1 VTGGS
6 GLGAGD
12 LIAAIVN
19 PAAGSG
25 AAGRRWPAVERMLAA
40 RGGPIRTFF
49 TKGPGH
55 ATELARELADADVLV
70 VAGGDG
76 TLNEVV
82 NGAPR
87 RIAVMPLASGGDF
100 ARTIGVRSVNAG
112 VEAIASGQW
121 QRVDVF
127 RARFGGSERLFL
139 NTAGFGMAGTVARDA
154 PRFRV
159 FGAQRYLAAA
169 IPSLASGAS
178 YAVSVMVDNGP
189 AMPFEITTAAVC
201 NGQYEGGGIRIA
213 PEASLDDGLVDVTV
227 VETVSLFEVTR
238 RLPILYNGALYGHPR
253 VRHWRGQRVRVEGSA
268 PLELDGESVGRLP
281 LEVEWAGSVEVAVS
295 GRGRVA

>member
-1 VTGGS
+1 V
-6 GLGAGD
+6 
-12 LIAAIVN
+12 IAAIVN

-25 AAGRRWPAVERMLAA
+25 AAGRRWPAAERTLAA
-40 RGGPIRTFF
+40 RVGPVRTFF

-55 ATELARELADADVLV
+55 ATELARELADAEALV

-82 NGAPR
+82 NGAAR

-100 ARTIGVRSVNAG
+100 ARTLGVRSVKAG

-121 QRVDVF
+121 RRVDLF
-127 RARFGGSERLFL
+127 RARYAGGERLFL
-139 NTAGFGMAGTVARDA
+139 NTAGFGMAGSVARDA
-154 PRFRV
+154 PRWRA

-169 IPSLASGAS
+169 IPSLAAGTS
-178 YAVSVMVDNGP
+178 YAVSVRVDDGP

-213 PEASLDDGLVDVTV
+213 PEASLDDGLADVTV
-227 VETVSLFEVTR
+227 VETVSLLEVTR

-253 VRHWRGQRVRVEGSA
+253 VQHWRGRRVRVEGEA
-268 PLELDGESVGRLP
+268 PLELDGEAVGRLP
-281 LEVEWAGSVEVAVS
+281 LEVEWAGSVEVA
-295 GRGRVA
+295 GR